1 MSSPLAIAAITASLK
16 DLLNEGLLNHDLSNI
31 GSFSVTAQPPD
42 RITTGSTENNQLNV
56 FLYQVTPNLGWRNA
70 DLPSTDGNFARL
82 SNPPLA
88 LDLHYLLSAY
98 GAQDMNAEV
107 LLGYAM
113 HLLHENPVLTR
124 QQLRTVLGAPS
135 TVDGTILPGPFGAL
149 SALNL
154 ADQIELIKITPVFL
168 SAEDLSKLWTA
179 MQARYRPSMAY
190 MVSVILIQSTGG
202 ARVAPPVLARGAD
215 DRGPISHAAPVPTL
229 NSVRPALSPLLP
241 AARLGDDLLVGG
253 TIAGRG
259 GTLTALFDN
268 LRLGITRELPL
279 SAGGSGSQL
288 STHLPSVA
296 EDAQAVTDWGVG
308 VYTVSVRITEPNVP
322 AWLTNGVPLALAPRI
337 TVSPLNAVPG
347 TISLTVTCEPRLRQA
362 QEAGT
367 RLLFGEGEALATS
380 ITTPADPTQ
389 PTTLVFT
396 VNDVGVGD
404 YLVRLRVDG
413 IDSLPVELVGT
424 PPRFAF
430 DALQT
435 VTVA

>member
-1 MSSPLAIAAITASLK
+1 
-16 DLLNEGLLNHDLSNI
+16 
-31 GSFSVTAQPPD
+31 
-42 RITTGSTENNQLNV
+42 
-56 FLYQVTPNLGWRNA
+56 
-70 DLPSTDGNFARL
+70 
-82 SNPPLA
+82 
-88 LDLHYLLSAY
+88 
-98 GAQDMNAEV
+98 
-107 LLGYAM
+107 
-113 HLLHENPVLTR
+113 
-124 QQLRTVLGAPS
+124 
-135 TVDGTILPGPFGAL
+135 
-149 SALNL
+149 
-154 ADQIELIKITPVFL
+154 
-168 SAEDLSKLWTA
+168 
-179 MQARYRPSMAY
+179 MAY

-202 ARVAPPVLARGAD
+202 AKVAPPVLARGAD
-215 DRGPISHAAPVPTL
+215 DRGPISYAAPPPTL
-229 NSVRPALSPLLP
+229 NSIRPALSPLLP

-288 STHLPSVA
+288 SAHLPSLA
-296 EDAQAVTDWGVG
+296 EDVQAMTDWGVG
-308 VYTVSVRITEPNVP
+308 VYTVSARITQPNAP

-347 TISLTVTCEPRLRQA
+347 TINLTVTCEPRLRRA

-367 RLLFGEGEALATS
+367 RLLFGAGEALATL

-389 PTTLVFT
+389 PTTLVFS
-396 VNDVGVGD
+396 VDDVGAGD

-435 VTVA
+435 VIVA